1 MINVN
6 SINLGVRFLLKCTS
20 LITLG
25 VWAYVQGEGL
35 LKWVLALAVPILSA
49 VIWGVFAVPDDPSR
63 SGNAPIPVSGL
74 MRLLLELAFFA
85 SAVWAL
91 TALQPPLFA
100 YLFGIVVLLHYL
112 VAYQRL
118 AWLLRQ

>member
-1 MINVN
+1 MNVN
-6 SINLGVRFLLKCTS
+6 SINLGVRFLLECTS